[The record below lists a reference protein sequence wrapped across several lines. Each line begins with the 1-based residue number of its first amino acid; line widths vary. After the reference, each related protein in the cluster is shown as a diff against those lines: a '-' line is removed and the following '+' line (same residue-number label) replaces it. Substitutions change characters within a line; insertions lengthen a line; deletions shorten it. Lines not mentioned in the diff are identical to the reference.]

1 MAVES
6 PSGSRKTANHY
17 FAVETFFCCDSLT
30 HEHFTYINIIIQYNM
45 HIINKYHIIYIAPEI
60 VIIANYKVMNYDDF
74 IALITLKYWQ
84 VCCGF

>member
-1 MAVES
+1 
-6 PSGSRKTANHY
+6 
-17 FAVETFFCCDSLT
+17 
-30 HEHFTYINIIIQYNM
+30 M